1 MNGEELQT
9 SIFPP
14 GYVSLVSEK
23 YTYLLDIPNNV
34 CMRSGDISA
43 TFGRLYS
50 HGILCKI
57 PLRSLK
63 IYSRGLLSGTAP
75 DLFVEMYYNK
85 GSVDNQIGPS
95 DASQLVGF
103 HQVGNDYASRKQ
115 GYSFPIV
122 PGLEHSYRLSLATGN
137 GDIPLDWVVEFSDFI
152 LGNRFG
158 SVDYTNLS
166 LNGFKCG
173 NNGEISSQHDRRY
186 IWSGDKYLSDE
197 AWGNTGACAVGKVS
211 CDALIVIFIIHFHV
225 CAHGAINFSHRTK
238 K

>member
-1 MNGEELQT
+1 MSPPNTKSVIDGSELQT

-34 CMRSGDISA
+34 CVKSGEISA
-43 TFGRLYS
+43 TLGRLYS
-50 HGILCKI
+50 YGILCKV

-75 DLFVEMYYNK
+75 DLLVEMYYNQ
-85 GSVDNQIGPS
+85 GSVENQTGPS
-95 DASQLVGF
+95 DASQLIGF
-103 HQVGNDYASRKQ
+103 HQVGSDYASRKQ
-115 GYSFPIV
+115 GYSFPII
-122 PGLEHSYRLSLATGN
+122 PGLEHSYRLSLAAGN

-158 SVDYTNLS
+158 SIDYTNLS

-173 NNGEISSQHDRRY
+173 NNGKISSQHDRRY

-197 AWGNTGACAVGKVS
+197 AWGNTGACALGKVS
-211 CDALIVIFIIHFHV
+211 CDVLILIFIVHFYTELF
-225 CAHGAINFSHRTK
+225 NY
-238 K
+238 